1 MGALNDIFMSVD
13 RFTVPLVLCL
23 FVELGLLINR
33 SYRLRAASL
42 RGQPFLDQVR
52 ESVRAGRLPDALA
65 LASAASTTALGHVV
79 KEGLLCA
86 RQSPM
91 AVRATLEAATF
102 DRMRALSWGRSIL
115 LGIGSLALLYGLLG
129 TVFDMFPHFH
139 CGYGCSVAGRSAALA
154 RSISLSMSTTIL
166 GLIAGTVALAGRMF
180 LDVRMNAIEAQ
191 LEHASAVIFNLLCPP
206 TRRL

>member
-86 RQSPM
+86 HQSPM
-91 AVRATLEAATF
+91 AVRATLQAATF
-102 DRMRALSWGRSIL
+102 DRVRTLSWGRSIL
-115 LGIGSLALLYGLLG
+115 LGIGSLAVLYGLLG
-129 TVFDMFPHFH
+129 TVFDMFPSFH
-139 CGYGCSVAGRSAALA
+139 CSIGGYESRAAGIA
-154 RSISLSMSTTIL
+154 RGISLSMSTTIL

-180 LDVRMNAIEAQ
+180 LDVRLQAIEAQ

-206 TRRL
+206 TQRL